1 MRKKLLGTIAAL
13 AAGAGGALAQSPAKT
28 TAPAAIGTVG
38 SFDAGM
44 YDPAVRLAGGN
55 NNPVVPP
62 PLGGMDGVPPD
73 GGSGVDPM
81 MGGGPMYPP
90 PGTYGGAG
98 WEEPPVG
105 DALFGGGNT
114 HRFYVDG
121 QYLLLFPEKQPVGFP
136 LLTSGSPAAGE
147 QGRIGS
153 STTIALAGNRGT
165 LNLGSTSGFRINTGF
180 WRPTDYRLGV
190 DVGGLYM
197 APRSNSVFLRSS
209 DGGIPVLARP
219 FISTA
224 TGAQSVLIASSPG
237 VVSGD
242 VASRATTTF
251 WSIEANALFNL
262 YRSCPDNCRSWTL
275 NLLGG
280 YRFAEHNETLSL
292 SSRST
297 ALAGRTLPYAGVTVG
312 SPTTIEV
319 RDSFDALNKFHGG
332 QVGLQSQFSS
342 GRWYVGATGKVA
354 FGATNQRVIVDGS
367 SAAVNPTTGVSSQVL
382 GGLFAN
388 SSNIGRYKSDQ
399 FAILTDANATVG
411 YNFTRWLTG
420 TVGYNFIHLSAT
432 ARPGNLFNGRVDPAL
447 VPTSGTYGTGANGS
461 PVFTVKQDD
470 FFVHGVNFG
479 FLIRY

>member
-28 TAPAAIGTVG
+28 VAPAAIGTVG
-38 SFDAGM
+38 AFDSGTT
-44 YDPAVRLAGGN
+44 DPAVRLASGHS
-55 NNPVVPP
+55 NPVVPP
-62 PLGGMDGVPPD
+62 PLGGMDGVPP
-73 GGSGVDPM
+73 GGGLGVDPM
-81 MGGGPMYPP
+81 MGGGPVYPP
-90 PGTYGGAG
+90 PGVQGGAA
-98 WEEPPVG
+98 WDEPPITG
-105 DALFGGGNT
+105 GLFGGGPST
-114 HRFYVDG
+114 FYVDG

-165 LNLGSTSGFRINTGF
+165 LNLGSTSGFRINAGL
-180 WRPTDYRLGV
+180 WRPQDHRLGV

-197 APRSNSVFLRSS
+197 APVSNTVFMRSS
-209 DGGIPVLARP
+209 DQGIPVLARP

-237 VVSGD
+237 IVSGD

-251 WSIEANALFNL
+251 WSIEANAMVNL

-275 NLLGG
+275 NLLLG

-292 SSRST
+292 STRST
-297 ALAGRTLPYAGVTVG
+297 ALPGRTLPYAGVTVG

-319 RDSFDALNKFHGG
+319 RDQFDALNKFHGG
-332 QVGLQSQFSS
+332 QVGLQSQFTS

-354 FGATNQRVIVDGS
+354 FGATNQRVIVDGT
-367 SAAVNPTTGVSSQVL
+367 SAAVNPIDGTSSQTL

-388 SSNIGRYKSDQ
+388 SSNIGRYKTDQ
-399 FAILTDANATVG
+399 FAILTDVNATLG

-420 TVGYNFIHLSAT
+420 TVGYNFIHLSAA
-432 ARPGNLFNGRVDPAL
+432 ARPGNMFNGQVDPAL

-461 PVFTVKQDD
+461 PVFQVRQDD
-470 FFVHGVNFG
+470 FFVHGLNFG
-479 FLIRY
+479 FLVRY